1 MAFDQSDLELLR
13 DSVRDFL
20 GRDDQGRRIRAQVMA
35 GGGLD
40 RGFWQ
45 GVAQAGWLAACVPP
59 ECDGLGLGLREAVV
73 MSEEMGR
80 SFVAEPFILVAVQ
93 AATLLGS
100 LPETELRGELL
111 CGLADGSV
119 VPGIAWQTRPGQLEP
134 ELPAEGAAPDASLGI
149 ERSYVAVAPLAGADG
164 WLALAGTQSHPVL
177 AWVPAQAPE
186 LAIEAQRRIDG
197 ADVGT
202 LRISGYPVR
211 AANVLA
217 QGADVPGLLA
227 AALDRARVAQA
238 AQLLGIARRVF
249 EMTLDYMKLRV
260 QFGKPIGSFQSLQ
273 HRMVDGY
280 LQIQLLDYAL
290 RQALDAI
297 EADERQLAP
306 QASRLKVRAEA
317 AAGLVTRLAVQMH
330 GGMGYS
336 DESDVGLGL
345 KRALCLCAEL
355 GNARGHKQ
363 RYFSSLRGAATATEA
378 AASDADAWT
387 EFPQDADWEAMPEAQ
402 FRGMLR
408 AFFRKHYPEHLRHKT
423 ARLHW
428 HEIKGWYR
436 TLSRQKWIAPAW
448 PKEHGGM
455 ALSPAKM
462 IAYIEEQERH
472 GVGRPPDQGLVMLG
486 PILLRFGTPE
496 QQARYLP
503 RILSGE
509 HVWAQGYSEPG
520 AGSDLASLR
529 CEAVADGDDFIVNG
543 QKTWSTLA
551 QDATH
556 MFMLVR
562 TDKTVKKQAGISFLL
577 VDLASPGV
585 RVRPIRTIAS
595 DEEYCEVFFENVRA
609 PRENLVGE
617 LNQGWTIS
625 KALLGLERLFSGSP
639 KHSRNTLGMVDK
651 IAECEGLFQ
660 DAAFASDYAQLHI
673 DLADLSAAYAAF
685 ADMVRRGQAL
695 PPDVSLLKIWAT
707 ETHERIS
714 LLLLDAARE
723 QAGTIGNACFAA
735 PGARAE
741 PLAVENVQMPL
752 FNAAAAKIFS
762 GTNEIQRNILAK
774 AVLGLPV

>member
-1 MAFDQSDLELLR
+1 MALDRSELELLR

-20 GRDDQGRRIRAQVMA
+20 GRDDQGRRIRAQVAA

-45 GVAQAGWLAACVPP
+45 GLAQAGWLAACVPP
-59 ECDGLGLGLREAVV
+59 ECDGLGLGLREAAA

-80 SFVAEPFILVAVQ
+80 SFVAEPFIPVAVQ

-100 LPETELRGELL
+100 LPGTELRGKLL
-111 CGLADGSV
+111 RGLADGSV
-119 VPGIAWQTRPGQLEP
+119 VPGLAWQTRLGQLEP
-134 ELPAEGAAPDASLGI
+134 ELPAEDTAPGAPLAI
-149 ERSYVAVAPLAGADG
+149 ERNYVAVAPLAGADG
-164 WLALAGTQSHPVL
+164 WLALAGSQRHPVL

-186 LAIEAQRRIDG
+186 LAIEAQSRVDG
-197 ADVGT
+197 ADGGA
-202 LRISGYPVR
+202 LRIGGYPV
-211 AANVLA
+211 AAACVLA
-217 QGADVPGLLA
+217 QGADVPGLLR
-227 AALDRARVAQA
+227 AALDRSRVAQA

-249 EMTLDYMKLRV
+249 EMTLDYLKVRV

-280 LQIQLLDYAL
+280 IQIQLLDYAL
-290 RQALDAI
+290 QQALDAI
-297 EADERQLAP
+297 EADEGQLAL

-355 GNARGHKQ
+355 GNARGHRQ
-363 RYFSSLRGAATATEA
+363 RYFSTLRGTAAATEA
-378 AASDADAWT
+378 AGDADTWP
-387 EFPQDADWEAMPEAQ
+387 EFPQDADWESMPEAQ

-408 AFFRKHYPEHLRHKT
+408 AFFRRHYPEHLRHKT

-428 HEIKGWYR
+428 HEIKDWYA

-462 IAYIEEQERH
+462 IAFIEEQERY

-496 QQARYLP
+496 QQAEYLP

-529 CEAVADGDDFIVNG
+529 CEAVPDGDYFVVNG

-562 TDKTVKKQAGISFLL
+562 TDKSVKKQAGISFLL

-585 RVRPIRTIAS
+585 QVRPIRTIAG
-595 DEEYCEVFFENVRA
+595 DEEYCEVFFENVRV
-609 PRENLVGE
+609 PRENLVGA
-617 LNQGWTIS
+617 LNQGWAIS

-639 KHSRNTLGMVDK
+639 KHSRNTLGLVDR
-651 IAECEGLFQ
+651 IAECTGLFQ
-660 DAAFASDYAQLHI
+660 DAAFAADYAQLHI

-685 ADMVRRGQAL
+685 ADVARRGEPL

-714 LLLLDAARE
+714 LLLLDAAHE
-723 QAGTIGNACFAA
+723 NAGAIGDACFSG
-735 PGARAE
+735 PGAQVE